1 MCGFSCVSPV
11 CLHLFDV
18 GSSCDNSGMQ
28 LEMVSTGLRVG
39 IKRPSDELREDVRP
53 SKEPMLVLTSDS
65 LNNSSHHSVGTGA
78 ASSGLGL
85 ALGLSGCAPVA
96 ASSVAPSSSSSSNVV
111 VGSSSGNGNG
121 GGAAGGGVLHQL
133 LGPVS
138 SAAPPTHVASSA
150 VGASGGGVG
159 VVATAAGGG
168 AVGAAGGGFPPAS
181 SGTSGSGGGGS
192 NSKLY
197 EKNKMLASLLAKTP
211 IQSSLPT
218 SIASPKP
225 SALPQEKLPKDLKV
239 GLRGLEPLFNI
250 HAATV
255 NAAESSQSSL
265 LVIPVFYFFLFSLSL
280 SSPSFIFFSSP
291 SLRFFLGCS
300 VSRRQWLALAARR
313 LSTLYLCLLHGSFS
327 IFFFLNFIWFANLF
341 LS

>member
-1 MCGFSCVSPV
+1 
-11 CLHLFDV
+11 
-18 GSSCDNSGMQ
+18 MQ
-28 LEMVSTGLRVG
+28 LEMVSSGLRVG

-65 LNNSSHHSVGTGA
+65 LNNSSHQFVGTGA

-96 ASSVAPSSSSSSNVV
+96 ASSVAPAISSTSNVV
-111 VGSSSGNGNG
+111 VGSSSGGGNGNG
-121 GGAAGGGVLHQL
+121 GGAGGGGVLHQL

-150 VGASGGGVG
+150 VGASSGGVG

-168 AVGAAGGGFPPAS
+168 GAVGAAGGAFPPAS
-181 SGTSGSGGGGS
+181 SGTSSGSGGGGS

-265 LVIPVFYFFLFSLSL
+265 LVIPIFYFFLSSLSL
-280 SSPSFIFFSSP
+280 SLSFSFHSFIFFSPPPPFVPWVLRQSP
-291 SLRFFLGCS
+291 SVARIGSQVTVNALPVCPLR
-300 VSRRQWLALAARR
+300 
-313 LSTLYLCLLHGSFS
+313 GSFS
-327 IFFFLNFIWFANLF
+327 IFFFKFLF
-341 LS
+341 GSPICLQVSSSEISPMEK